1 MKYLLITLIFFT
13 NLFSQFSSNV
23 DYKELSRNK
32 NSIGVNYMIS
42 MAETEWNA
50 NFVDAIDT
58 VRFTGNYDLFK
69 NDFNVNG
76 HYYFGEDRLTYLVGF
91 SKYSY
96 SSSATIDTTG
106 IREHFDF
113 GEKKIHTTNTKLG
126 YVVGED
132 KYGGAI
138 GFKYFSLDTGSE
150 LNSCTAISFS
160 GFFNSKTSSGNK
172 YGMDLTYSL
181 FTDDLLVY
189 QAREYDTIS
198 PKINIRVHYTFIL
211 EDFDVMMYSDNNI
224 FDSGIYEDDSYLN
237 FGVCL
242 HKSFDNV
249 NSELELDLGSNFTSE
264 FKIPEIPLPYLYYGI
279 SLNNKLFSDKIN
291 LKVGW
296 QYEMYNAV
304 LKNYDDMVGVVPE
317 KYPNL
322 LDLEEDLIMNKLYL
336 TLDYLF

>member
-1 MKYLLITLIFFT
+1 MKYLLICLIFFT

-23 DYKELSRNK
+23 DYKELSRKK
-32 NSIGVNYMIS
+32 NSFGVSYGNT
-42 MAETEWNA
+42 MAENEWNT
-50 NFVDAIDT
+50 NFINGTDT
-58 VRFTGNYDLFK
+58 VKFTGNYDLFK

-91 SKYSY
+91 SNYNY

-106 IREHFDF
+106 SVGRFDL
-113 GEKKIHTTNTKLG
+113 GEKMISMINTEIG
-126 YVVGED
+126 YVVD
-132 KYGGAI
+132 DSYGGYV
-138 GFKYFSLDTGSE
+138 GFKSFSLDIDSK
-150 LNSCTAISFS
+150 LNSCMAISFN
-160 GFFNSKTSSGNK
+160 GFFNSNTSSGNK

-181 FTDDLLVY
+181 FTDDSLVN
-189 QAREYDTIS
+189 QAKAYDIIT
-198 PKINIRVHYTFIL
+198 PKINIRVYYTFVQ
-211 EDFDVMMYSDNNI
+211 EGFDVMMYSDNNI
-224 FDSGIYEDDSYLN
+224 FDSGIYDDDSYLN
-237 FGVCL
+237 LGLCL

-291 LKVGW
+291 LNIGW

-304 LKNYDDMVGVVPE
+304 LKNYDDMVGIVSE

-322 LDLEEDLIMNKLYL
+322 LDLEEDLIENKLYL
-336 TLDYLF
+336 TLNYLY

>member
-32 NSIGVNYMIS
+32 NSIGVNYMVS
-42 MAETEWNA
+42 MANTEWNA
-50 NFVDAIDT
+50 NFTDIADT
-58 VRFTGNYDLFK
+58 VKFTGRYDLFK

-76 HYYFGEDRLTYLVGF
+76 HYYLGENRLTYLIGF
-91 SKYSY
+91 SNYSY

-106 IREHFDF
+106 SVGRFDL
-113 GEKKIHTTNTKLG
+113 GDNKITIINTEIG
-126 YVVGED
+126 YVIDET
-132 KYGGAI
+132 YGGYI
-138 GFKYFSLDTGSE
+138 GFKNFSLDTDIE
-150 LNSCTAISFS
+150 VNSCTIISFN

-181 FTDDLLVY
+181 FAEDSLVK
-189 QAREYDTIS
+189 QAKEYETIS
-198 PKINIRVHYTFIL
+198 PKINIRIHYTFVR
-211 EDFDVMMYSDNNI
+211 EGFDVMMYSDNNI
-224 FDSGIYEDDSYLN
+224 FDSEIYDDSYINL
-237 FGVCL
+237 GVCF
-242 HKSFDNV
+242 HKSFDNI

-279 SLNNKLFSDKIN
+279 SLNNDLFSDRIKLKI
-291 LKVGW
+291 GW

-304 LKNYDDMVGVVPE
+304 LNNYDDMVEVVSD

-322 LDLEEDLIMNKLYL
+322 LDLEENLIENKLFIEVNYL
-336 TLDYLF
+336 Y

>member
-1 MKYLLITLIFFT
+1 MRCLLICLIFFT

-58 VRFTGNYDLFK
+58 IRFTGNYNLLK
-69 NDFNVNG
+69 NDFNING
-76 HYYFGEDRLTYLVGF
+76 HYYFGEDRLTYLVGL
-91 SKYSY
+91 SKTTY
-96 SSSATIDTTG
+96 SSTASIDTIGVRDRFDLGEKELSATNIN
-106 IREHFDF
+106 I
-113 GEKKIHTTNTKLG
+113 G
-126 YVVGED
+126 YVLDEN
-132 KYGGAI
+132 KYGGAL
-138 GFKYFSLDTGSE
+138 GFKHFSFDTGNE
-150 LNSCTAISFS
+150 VNDCTVISFN
-160 GFFNSKTSSGNK
+160 GFLNNRTSSGNK

-181 FTDDLLVY
+181 FTDDSLVY
-189 QAREYDTIS
+189 QAREYNTIL
-198 PKINIRVHYTFIL
+198 PKINIRFHYTFVQ

-224 FDSGIYEDDSYLN
+224 FDSGIYEDNSYLN
-237 FGVCL
+237 LGVCL

-264 FKIPEIPLPYLYYGI
+264 FKIPEIPLPYLYYSI

-291 LKVGW
+291 LNIGW
-296 QYEMYNAV
+296 QYEMYNAI
-304 LKNYDDMVGVVPE
+304 LKNYDDMVEVVPD
-317 KYPNL
+317 KYPNI
-322 LDLEEDLIMNKLYL
+322 LDLEENLIMNKLYL